1 MSPYPFIIIFYNA
14 EALKGGGI
22 EAFEDT
28 HVELH
33 SKSHDG
39 GKQTR
44 LWDFLVL

>member
-1 MSPYPFIIIFYNA
+1 MSPYPFIIIFCHA
-14 EALKGGGI
+14 EVLKGGVI
-22 EAFEDT
+22 EAFRDT